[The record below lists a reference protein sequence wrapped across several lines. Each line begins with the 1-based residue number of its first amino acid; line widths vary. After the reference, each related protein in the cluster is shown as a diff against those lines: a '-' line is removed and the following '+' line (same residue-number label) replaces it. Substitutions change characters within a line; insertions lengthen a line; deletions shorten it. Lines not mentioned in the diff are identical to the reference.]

1 MVSIHDAFF
10 HLVNDV
16 GSRRPAAVLMLPI
29 QAPVRSRSR
38 SRSRSRLRSRSPSW
52 HSIAQTARDTISISS
67 ALPSERM
74 SPEPDPEPLR
84 IVFTGDCRRKNRVVQ
99 KLRHC
104 EKFQLMLIR
113 LSLWLKSHK
122 NMYPQFC
129 TCCHG
134 QQR

>member
-1 MVSIHDAFF
+1 MVSI
-10 HLVNDV
+10 DV

-38 SRSRSRLRSRSPSW
+38 SRSRSRPRSRSRSRPRSRSPSW

-84 IVFTGDCRRKNRVVQ
+84 TVFTGDRRKWKNRVVQ

-122 NMYPQFC
+122 DMYPQFC